1 MKFITSFLTDKQ
13 GSARKDLSLLL
24 LFFGVS
30 FFQFLGRIPLIEP
43 DEGRYAEI
51 PREMIERGDFITPF
65 LNYVKYFEK
74 PPLHYWLNA
83 LSFTVF
89 GENEFAARFAGT
101 LCGLLV
107 VLLTYHVGRAL
118 FGRRE
123 GLLSA
128 LILGTSVGYLV
139 QARINLTDMTLT
151 FCLSA
156 ALGCFILA
164 TRKEEPR
171 KGLHYHLFYIFA
183 ALAVLAKGLIGIVLP
198 GAIIFL
204 YLLLTKRWALLK
216 EMRLLTGIPLFLL
229 VCAPWFILVSV
240 RNPEFARFFFIHEHF
255 ERFLTRV
262 HGRYQPF
269 WFFIPV
275 LLGCMLPWSFFLPAA
290 IKRVWSER
298 KNEGWDHRLFL
309 ILWAAVIFLFFS
321 KSNSKLIPYILPVF
335 PALSILI
342 GDTFSAVF
350 DQHFKPLRIQA
361 YVVAGFL
368 TILGAGLILYPPLA
382 PKPAISAAAGMTLGV
397 VFLCEGICALL
408 CTFKASAVA
417 LLVSLSLFSYILGI
431 MGPPSILAGIAEK
444 KSLKKLGQLAGE
456 KAGSNTVLVSFG
468 LEQGLSFYAKRRVV
482 IVGGMG
488 ELEFGSKQGDQSGWF
503 IDGKQFNRLWESTT
517 PIIALLNDATLAQL
531 QTTVATPI
539 KILGRQGKKILIT
552 NR

>member
-1 MKFITSFLTDKQ
+1 MKFITSFLTEKQ
-13 GSARKDLSLLL
+13 VSARKDLSLLL

-30 FFQFLGRIPLIEP
+30 FFQFLGKIPLLEP

-51 PREMIERGDFITPF
+51 PREMLERGDFITPL

-83 LSFTVF
+83 LSFTIF

-101 LCGLLV
+101 LCGLLG
-107 VLLTYHVGRAL
+107 VLLTYHIGRKL
-118 FGRRE
+118 FDRRV

-128 LILGTSVGYLV
+128 LILGTSVGYLA
-139 QARINLTDMTLT
+139 QSRINFTDMTLT

-164 TRKEEPR
+164 TRDEEPG
-171 KGLHYHLFYIFA
+171 KGLYYHLFYIFA
-183 ALAVLAKGLIGIVLP
+183 ALALLAKGLIGIVLP

-204 YLLLTKRWALLK
+204 YLLLTKRWMLLK

-229 VCAPWFILVSV
+229 ICAPWFILVSM

-269 WFFIPV
+269 WYFLPV
-275 LLGCMLPWSFFLPAA
+275 LAGCMLPWSIFIPAA
-290 IKRVWSER
+290 VKRVWKER
-298 KNEGWDHRLFL
+298 RTEGWDHRLFL
-309 ILWAAVIFLFFS
+309 LLWAAIIFLFFS

-350 DQHFKPLRIQA
+350 DGKFKPLKIQA

-368 TILGAGLILYPPLA
+368 AILGAGLILYPYVA
-382 PKPAISAAAGMTLGV
+382 PKPAISTAGGAVMGMI
-397 VFLCEGICALL
+397 FLCGGVFALRS
-408 CTFKASAVA
+408 TFKASAVA
-417 LLVSLSLFSYILGI
+417 LFASLALFSFTFGI
-431 MGPPSILAGIAEK
+431 IGPPFILSGIAER
-444 KSLKKLGQLAGE
+444 KSLKELGSLAGE
-456 KAGSNTVLVSFG
+456 KAGSDTMLVSFG
-468 LEQGLSFYAKRRVV
+468 FNQGLSFYAKRRVI
-482 IVGGMG
+482 IVENRG
-488 ELEFGSKQGDQSGWF
+488 ELEFGSKQGDQSAWF
-503 IDGKQFNRLWESTT
+503 IDRPQFGRQWDSSA
-517 PIIALLNDATLAQL
+517 PVVALLKEAELNELKGFVKA
-531 QTTVATPI
+531 PI
-539 KILGRQGKKILIT
+539 KVLGKQGKKILIT